1 MKSELALFLIGL
13 VVLALIFCPI
23 ALIWAITTLFPIT
36 IPLTLKTWFAALIML
51 VSLGGL
57 KASINNKK

>member
-1 MKSELALFLIGL
+1 MKTETALFIIGL

-23 ALIWAITTLFPIT
+23 ALLWAITTLFPIT
-36 IPLTLKTWFAALIML
+36 IPLTVKTWFAALIL
-51 VSLGGL
+51 LASLGGL